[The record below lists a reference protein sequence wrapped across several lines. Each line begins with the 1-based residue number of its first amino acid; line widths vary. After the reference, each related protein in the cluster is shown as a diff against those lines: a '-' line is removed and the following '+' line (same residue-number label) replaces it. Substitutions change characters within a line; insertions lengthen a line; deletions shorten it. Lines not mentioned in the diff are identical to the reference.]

1 MLYLKI
7 FFFLIFLTLGFKG
20 YYVIIVSYLTGVSSG
35 SRQRSWADSRPSRG
49 HGPHHHHPLLHS
61 DFQNFLH
68 SQSSKS
74 KRMSKARRR
83 SDVDGGST
91 FPWKPF
97 LVFLVGDYFRKKKV
111 CFLYF
116 FTWTRFLQ
124 RTRRKKN

>member
-49 HGPHHHHPLLHS
+49 HGPHHHHPLLHF

-83 SDVDGGST
+83 SDCDGGST

-97 LVFLVGDYFRKKKV
+97 LVFLVEDYFRKKKKYV
-111 CFLYF
+111 F
-116 FTWTRFLQ
+116 FIFSLGRDSCKEQ
-124 RTRRKKN
+124 GEKN